1 MPMQKNETGCAPQD
15 PTLDV
20 HARTAAPEFW
30 RSLED
35 FSDAPEFKELMAREF
50 SPGAAELAAG
60 DDRRAFIKV
69 MGASFAL
76 AGLAACRRWPEA
88 KIVPFAA
95 AQKNRTPGV
104 PVPYATMVETWGVA
118 QPAVAKT
125 FDGRPVKLDGNRL
138 FAGAG
143 ASMPSTQA
151 RILEL
156 YDTDRSRAASR
167 QQAPTN
173 YAAFADWCT
182 TSRTAWQSN
191 GGEGLAILCDLSG
204 SPTLADMQSRVAKAY
219 PKATWTWWGAAN
231 DDASIA
237 GTGAV
242 ATPDFSKASVILV
255 LDGDP
260 LNDAAMGVKFAR
272 DWAQGRKIQNADASK
287 QEMSRLYVAE
297 STLSVTGLSAD
308 ERFTMRPSEVAVF
321 AAMVAKEL
329 GVAGAD
335 ALLANAASS
344 SILDAHAKE
353 VFAVL
358 AKDLASAGA
367 GALVFAGRTA
377 DPACHAI
384 AASINAK
391 LGSAGAAYRASTSGT
406 AVTAQLGALASALDA
421 GKVSTLVIL
430 GSNPVYDAP
439 SDLAFAAKMK
449 KSAEIVHLSFYAN
462 ETTALSTWHIPA
474 CHALENWFDGR
485 AWDGTIVLGQPTILP
500 LMDEAQ
506 GGKNAVELLAELTG
520 DALKDAYSIVRRTH
534 TALCGLSGAEFE
546 KYWRTNLDA
555 GFVPSTATATIAAVP
570 VAATI
575 AQAASHVASGDNFE
589 VSFFFDNKVVDGR
602 LANMAWMQELPDP
615 ITKITWDNALL
626 ISPKQAT
633 TMGHKNGDVVELKT
647 ASGSTKVAVWVVP
660 GHAELCGSIAL
671 GYGRGAV
678 AGAIAADAGFNAYA
692 MQTSSALGSVAVSAV
707 TRTSEIY
714 AFAHT
719 QDHGAVDAL
728 DPKVPESGIQERLP
742 ALVRSASL
750 ATYKQQPKFAAHA
763 NHVPHTLS
771 LWEESNLAGAKF
783 RWAMSIDL
791 ASCTGCSACVTA
803 CQAENN
809 VPVVGKDQVARGR
822 EMHWIRVDRY
832 FRGTDP
838 TKPSG
843 FAVQPIACMHCE
855 NAPCEQVC
863 PVAATLHDEQGLNAM
878 VYNRCIGTRY
888 CSNNCPYKVRR
899 FNFFDWHRREPVRE
913 GGVFMTKPEYYT
925 SEGPNEW
932 PRMQFNPEVTVRM
945 RGVMEKCTFCV
956 QRIQDARIT
965 TKNAWAK
972 QGGVEGAPEWAIADG
987 TVQTACQEACPTG
1000 AIVFGDLNV
1009 KTSEVAN
1016 AQKGVRSYGLL
1027 DELNTKPR
1035 LKYLARVWNPAVE
1048 HGSDAHDHDH
1058 GHGHAAGPGTTDSHG
1073 AHS

>member
-1 MPMQKNETGCAPQD
+1 MPMQKNDTGCAPQGT
-15 PTLDV
+15 TLDA

-35 FSDAPEFKELMAREF
+35 FSHAEEFQQLMSREF

-60 DDRRAFIKV
+60 DDRRTFIKV

-76 AGLAACRRWPEA
+76 AGLAACRRLPEA

-95 AQKNRTPGV
+95 AQTNRTAGV

-151 RILEL
+151 RVLEL
-156 YDTDRSRAASR
+156 YDTDRSRSASR
-167 QQAPTN
+167 RQAPSN
-173 YAAFADWCT
+173 YAAFASWCE
-182 TSRTAWQSN
+182 TSREQWKRN
-191 GGEGLAILCDLSG
+191 GGEGLAILCDLSA
-204 SPTLADMQSRVAKAY
+204 SPTLADMKSRVAAAY
-219 PKATWTWWGAAN
+219 PNATWSWWGAAN

-242 ATPDFSKASVILV
+242 ATPDFSKASVVLV

-260 LNDAAMGVKFAR
+260 LNDAAMAVKFAG
-272 DWAQGRKIQNADASK
+272 DWAKGRRIQNSDPSA

-329 GVAGAD
+329 GVAGAE
-335 ALLANAASS
+335 ALLAGAGSAN
-344 SILDAHAKE
+344 ILDAHAKE
-353 VFAVL
+353 VFTEL
-358 AKDLASAGA
+358 AKDLAKAGTA
-367 GALVFAGRTA
+367 ALVFAGRTA

-384 AASINAK
+384 AAMINAK
-391 LGSAGAAYRASTSGT
+391 LQSAGAAYRASSTGSG
-406 AVTAQLGALASALDA
+406 VTGQLATLASALDD
-421 GKVSTLVIL
+421 GKVSTLIVL

-439 SDLAFAAKMK
+439 SDLDFASKIK
-449 KSAEIVHLSFYAN
+449 KAAEVVHLSLYAN

-500 LMDEAQ
+500 MMDDAQ
-506 GGKNAVELLAELTG
+506 GGKNAVELLAEITG
-520 DALKDAYSIVRRTH
+520 DALRDAYSIVRRTH
-534 TALCGLSGAEFE
+534 GALCGLSGSEFE

-555 GFVPSTATATIAAVP
+555 GFVAATATMAIASTP
-570 VAATI
+570 NAASI
-575 AQAASHVASGDNFE
+575 AQAASKVSEGFE
-589 VSFFFDNKVVDGR
+589 VGFFFDNKVADGR
-602 LANMAWMQELPDP
+602 LANIAWMQELPDP

-626 ISPKQAT
+626 VSPT
-633 TMGHKNGDVVELKT
+633 TASAMGWMSGDVLEVT
-647 ASGSTKVAVWVVP
+647 VASGALSVAVWVAP
-660 GHAELCGSIAL
+660 GHPDNCGSIAL
-671 GYGRGAV
+671 GYGRTSV
-678 AGAIAADAGFNAYA
+678 AGKIAADSGFNAYRL
-692 MQTSSALGSVAVSAV
+692 QSSNALSFAKTTGLAKGSE
-707 TRTSEIY
+707 RY

-719 QDHGAVDAL
+719 QDHGAIDAL

-750 ATYKQQPKFAAHA
+750 ATYKQEPGFASHA

-771 LWEESNLAGAKF
+771 LWDESNLAGAKF

-809 VPVVGKDQVARGR
+809 TPIVGKDQVARGR

-832 FRGTDP
+832 FRGSDP
-838 TKPSG
+838 AKPSG
-843 FAVQPIACMHCE
+843 FAVQPIACMQCE

-863 PVAATLHDEQGLNAM
+863 PVAATVHDEQGLNAM

-932 PRMQFNPEVTVRM
+932 PRMQFNPEVTVRT

-956 QRIQDARIT
+956 QRIQEARIN

-972 QGGVEGAPEWAIADG
+972 RGGVEGAPEWAIADG

-1009 KTSEVAN
+1009 KSSEVAA
-1016 AQKGVRSYGLL
+1016 AQKGPRSYGLL

-1035 LKYLARVWNPAVE
+1035 LKYLARVWNPAIE
-1048 HGSDAHDHDH
+1048 HGSDAHDHGSDAHDH
-1058 GHGHAAGPGTTDSHG
+1058 GAGHGTTGSHG

>member
-1 MPMQKNETGCAPQD
+1 MQKNDTGCAPQGT
-15 PTLDV
+15 TLDA

-30 RSLED
+30 RSLEE
-35 FSDAPEFKELMAREF
+35 FSHAEEFQQLMAREF

-60 DDRRAFIKV
+60 DDRRTFIKV

-76 AGLAACRRWPEA
+76 AGLAACRRIPEA

-95 AQKNRTPGV
+95 AQKNRTAGV

-156 YDTDRSRAASR
+156 YDTDRSRSASR
-167 QQAPTN
+167 GQAPSN
-173 YAAFADWCT
+173 YAAFAEWCAT
-182 TSRTAWQSN
+182 NRATWSGN
-191 GGEGLAILCDLSG
+191 GGEGLAVLCDLSA
-204 SPTLADMQSRVAKAY
+204 SPTLADMKSRFATAY

-242 ATPDFSKASVILV
+242 ATPDFSKASVMLV

-260 LNDAAMGVKFAR
+260 LNDAAMGVKFAG
-272 DWAQGRKIQNADASK
+272 DWAKGRRIANTDPSK

-329 GVAGAD
+329 GVSGAD
-335 ALLANAASS
+335 ALLSGSAADH
-344 SILDAHAKE
+344 ILDAHGKE
-353 VFAVL
+353 VFAEL
-358 AKDLASAGA
+358 AKDLAKAGA

-391 LGSAGAAYRASTSGT
+391 LQSAAAAYRASSTG
-406 AVTAQLGALASALDA
+406 APVTTQLASLASALGD

-430 GSNPVYDAP
+430 GSNPAYDAP
-439 SDLAFAAKMK
+439 ADLGFGAKIK
-449 KSAEIVHLSFYAN
+449 KATEVVHLSFYAN
-462 ETTALSTWHIPA
+462 ETTALSSWHIPA

-485 AWDGTIVLGQPTILP
+485 AWDGSIVLGQPTILP
-500 LMDEAQ
+500 MMDEAQ

-534 TALCGLSGAEFE
+534 TAMCGLSGAEFE

-555 GFVPSTATATIAAVP
+555 GFVPSTATATIAAAP
-570 VAATI
+570 VASTI
-575 AQAASHVASGDNFE
+575 AQAASRVGDGFE
-589 VSFFFDNKVVDGR
+589 VSFFFDNKMVDGR

-626 ISPKQAT
+626 VSPT
-633 TMGHKNGDVVELKT
+633 TASAKGWANGDVLEV
-647 ASGSTKVAVWVVP
+647 KVAGGDLKVAAWIVP
-660 GHAELCGSIAL
+660 GHPDDCASIAF
-671 GYGRGAV
+671 GYGRSAV
-678 AGAIAADAGFNAYA
+678 AGKIAADAGFNSY
-692 MQTSSALGSVAVSAV
+692 QLQSSTEPYF
-707 TRTSEIY
+707 TRTAGITKTSERY

-719 QDHGAVDAL
+719 QDHGAIDAL

-750 ATYKQQPKFAAHA
+750 ATYQHEPGFAAHA

-771 LWEESNLAGAKF
+771 LWDESNLAGAKF

-809 VPVVGKDQVARGR
+809 TPIVGKDQVARGR

-832 FRGTDP
+832 FRGSDP
-838 TKPSG
+838 AKPSG

-863 PVAATLHDEQGLNAM
+863 PVAATVHDEQGLNAM

-932 PRMQFNPEVTVRM
+932 PRMQFNPDVTVRT

-956 QRIQDARIT
+956 QRIQDARIN

-1009 KTSEVAN
+1009 KTSEVAA
-1016 AQKGVRSYGLL
+1016 AQKGPRSYGLL

-1035 LKYLARVWNPAVE
+1035 LKYLARVWNPAIE
-1048 HGSDAHDHDH
+1048 HGADAHDH
-1058 GHGHAAGPGTTDSHG
+1058 GHGTGHDSTDSHSSAASHE